1 MSKPVVG
8 TVVASKSLSEASSR
22 ELALI
27 DALTA
32 GCVVVSSKLTVEQL
46 AVTENPRFTIRAE
59 LLRELVL
66 GHSGKRLDPLGLR
79 IQGARITGTLDL
91 THVPAAVGLELR
103 NCFFEHAVL
112 LVSARLPWL
121 TLAGSQL
128 PVLDCDGFHVNGDV
142 LLGDG
147 FTATGQGD
155 YGAVRLLG
163 ARVRGQLNFNGARL
177 TNEAGPALI
186 GDGLH
191 VDGDLFGG
199 GFVASGHGELGAV
212 RLPGA
217 HIVGQLNLN
226 SAELANQSGPALI
239 GDGLHVDGGL
249 VLAEGFTA
257 TGQYERGAVRLPGAR
272 IHGQLNLDGAALIN
286 PAGPALVGDHLQVS
300 GGVFLD
306 GFTATGHGE
315 DGVVRLPDAHI
326 TGQLNLDR
334 AELTNPAGPALI
346 GDHLQVDSDMFAEG
360 LIAAGHSQD
369 GTVRLAD
376 AHICGQLNLS
386 HAKLTNQAGRA
397 LIGDH
402 LQVDSDMFAEGLTA
416 TGHSQDGAVRL
427 PDANISGQLNLSHAK
442 LTNPAGPVLDLE
454 DAAAKHLFLPAH
466 VICPHGSANRSSCAA
481 PSNRLVLSGL
491 AYTSLH
497 AVDWQE
503 WLHLIIHHTRDYR
516 PQPYRQL
523 AGALRAIGHESTA
536 REVLIAQQEDLY
548 HRGELGGRLV
558 KGVHWLWGTL
568 AGYGYRS
575 SRAVLALLLALVI
588 SAGLGVAAGHTPISP
603 DRFVTARTVASA
615 DPHSPCSV
623 IEQIGVGIDRSV
635 PLAPAGVRDRC
646 DFDTSSPAGQAFMAA
661 TWILQALIWTF
672 AALAIAGYVGLI
684 RQGWAPG

>member
-1 MSKPVVG
+1 M
-8 TVVASKSLSEASSR
+8 ASKSFSEASSR

-32 GCVVVSSKLTVEQL
+32 GCVVESSKLTVEQL
-46 AVTENPRFTIRAE
+46 AATANPRYTIRAE

-66 GHSGKRLDPLGLR
+66 ERSGERLDPLGLR
-79 IQGARITGTLDL
+79 LHGARITGTLDL
-91 THVPAAVGLELR
+91 THVPAAVGIELR
-103 NCFFEHAVL
+103 GCFFEQAVL

-128 PVLDCDGFHVNGDV
+128 PALDADGLHVDGDV

-177 TNEAGPALI
+177 TNEAGPTLI

-191 VDGDLFGG
+191 VEGDMFGG
-199 GFVASGHGELGAV
+199 GFIATGHGELGAV

-226 SAELANQSGPALI
+226 GAELANQAGPALI
-239 GDGLHVDGGL
+239 ADGLHVDGGL

-257 TGQYERGAVRLPGAR
+257 TGHYERGAVRLPGAR
-272 IHGQLNLDGAALIN
+272 ISGQLNLDGAALIN
-286 PAGPALVGDHLQVS
+286 PAGPALIGDHLEVN
-300 GGVFLD
+300 GGVCLD
-306 GFTATGHGE
+306 GFTATGHGD

-346 GDHLQVDSDMFAEG
+346 GDHLRVDSDMFAEG
-360 LIAAGHSQD
+360 LTATGHCHD
-369 GTVRLAD
+369 GAVRLAD
-376 AHICGQLNLS
+376 AHISGQLNLS

-402 LQVDSDMFAEGLTA
+402 LQVDSDMFAEGLIA

-427 PDANISGQLNLSHAK
+427 PDADIIGQLNLSHAK

-454 DAAAKHLFLPAH
+454 DAAVKHLFLPAQ
-466 VICPHGSANRSSCAA
+466 VICSDGAAKRSSCAA
-481 PSNRLVLSGL
+481 PAHRLTLSGL

-516 PQPYRQL
+516 PQPYQQL
-523 AGALRAIGHESTA
+523 AGALRASGHEFAA
-536 REVLIAQQEDLY
+536 RDVLIAQQQDLY

-558 KGVHWLWGTL
+558 KGAHWLWGAL
-568 AGYGYRS
+568 AGYGHRGG
-575 SRAVLALLLALVI
+575 RAVLAILVVLLIA
-588 SAGLGVAAGHTPISP
+588 AGLGVAAGQTSIGP
-603 DRFVTARTVASA
+603 DRYVTARTGQAV
-615 DPHSPCSV
+615 DPYSPCSL

-635 PLAPAGVRDRC
+635 PLAPAGIRNRC
-646 DFDTSSPAGQAFMAA
+646 DFDTASAAGQTFTAI
-661 TWILQALIWTF
+661 TWILQALVWAL
-672 AALAIAGYVGLI
+672 AALAIAGYLGLI
-684 RQGWAPG
+684 RQTRASG